1 MLREFH
7 GTINASGL
15 CSLGQSVPA
24 ESLNANAFPIWA
36 ILDDCAAT
44 QVIRELVSGNRI
56 RALRLLEEFA
66 LSLGSEPNR

>member
-15 CSLGQSVPA
+15 CSLGQTVPTTQ
-24 ESLNANAFPIWA
+24 LCANALPIWA
-36 ILDDCAAT
+36 VLDDCAAT
-44 QVIRELVSGNRI
+44 RVIRELVAGNRV

-66 LSLGSEPNR
+66 YSLGSEPNK